1 MSHEIRRRL
10 PLARQVHDR
19 DAVRR
24 AEPLLLDELWTDPET
39 RVLVVH
45 ENATLVSADDVVYL
59 SPPAAT
65 GLTRVYLGHHE
76 GSAFVAV
83 LTDEAFTADAA
94 LAAAVASVET
104 TQWRDL
110 RLMAPAL
117 GELDVGLVTQAV
129 AMANWHRSHSFSPQR
144 GQAAGPQQA
153 GWVRVDDAGTQIFP
167 RTDAAIIVLVTDDDD
182 RVLLGNN
189 ALWEEDRFSLLA
201 GYVEPG
207 ESLEDAV
214 VREMVEECGLRV
226 VNPVYVA
233 SQPWPFPAS
242 LMLGFTARV
251 ADGQDASAITADGE
265 EIRALRWFTREELM
279 AAAVSNA
286 VKLPGPVS
294 IARHLLEDWLGA
306 SIPQEDTWL
315 GKR

>member
-24 AEPLLLDELWTDPET
+24 AEPLLLDELWNDPAT

-45 ENATLVSADDVVYL
+45 ENATLVSAGDVVYL
-59 SPPAAT
+59 SPAAAT

-83 LTDEAFTADAA
+83 LTDETFTADTA
-94 LAAAVASVET
+94 LAAAVASVAT

-110 RLMAPAL
+110 RLMATAL

-182 RVLLGNN
+182 RVLLGSN

-214 VREMVEECGLRV
+214 VREMAEEYGLRV

-251 ADGQDASAITADGE
+251 AHGQDANAITADGD
-265 EIRALRWFTREELM
+265 EIRALRWFTRDELM

-294 IARHLLEDWLGA
+294 IARHLLEAWLGA

>member
-24 AEPLLLDELWTDPET
+24 AEPLLLDELWSDSQT

-45 ENATLVSADDVVYL
+45 DNSTLESQNAVVYL
-59 SPPAAT
+59 SPAAAT

-83 LTDEAFTADAA
+83 LTDETFTADAA
-94 LAAAVASVET
+94 LAAAVSSVAT
-104 TQWRDL
+104 AQWRDL
-110 RLMAPAL
+110 RLMGPAL

-144 GQAAGPQQA
+144 GQAAEPDQA

-214 VREMVEECGLRV
+214 VREMAEECGLRV
-226 VNPVYVA
+226 VNPTYVA

-242 LMLGFTARV
+242 LMLGFRARV
-251 ADGQDASAITADGE
+251 AEGQDANAITADGE
-265 EIRALRWFTREELM
+265 EIRSLRWFTREELVT
-279 AAAVSNA
+279 AAESDAI
-286 VKLPGPVS
+286 KLPGPVS

-306 SIPQEDTWL
+306 SIAQEDTWL

>member
-24 AEPLLLDELWTDPET
+24 AEPLLLEELWNDPAT

-45 ENATLVSADDVVYL
+45 ENSTLASQDDVVYL
-59 SPPAAT
+59 SPAAAT
-65 GLTRVYLGHHE
+65 GLTKVYLGHHE

-83 LTDEAFTADAA
+83 LTDEVFTADAA
-94 LAAAVASVET
+94 LDAAVSLVAT

-117 GELDVGLVTQAV
+117 GERDVGLVTQAV

-144 GQAAGPQQA
+144 GQSAQPQQA

-167 RTDAAIIVLVTDDDD
+167 RTDAAIIVLVTDADD

-214 VREMVEECGLRV
+214 VREMFEECGLRV
-226 VNPVYVA
+226 VDPTYVA

-242 LMLGFTARV
+242 LMLGFRAQL
-251 ADGQDASAITADGE
+251 ADGQDANAIMADGD
-265 EIRALRWFTREELM
+265 EIRSLRWFTREELT
-279 AAAVSNA
+279 AAAETDSI
-286 VKLPGPVS
+286 KLPGPVS

-306 SIPQEDTWL
+306 SIAQEDTWL

>member
-24 AEPLLLDELWTDPET
+24 SEPRLLDDLWNDPTT
-39 RVLVVH
+39 RVLVVN
-45 ENATLVSADDVVYL
+45 ENSTLVSQDVVVYL
-59 SPPAAT
+59 DPSTVT
-65 GLTRVYLGHHE
+65 GLTKIYLGHYE
-76 GSAFVAV
+76 GAAFVAV
-83 LTDEAFTADAA
+83 LTDDAFTADAA
-94 LAAAVASVET
+94 LAAAVSSSEAT
-104 TQWRDL
+104 TWRDL
-110 RLMAPAL
+110 RLMGPAL

-144 GQAAGPQQA
+144 GQSAQPEQA
-153 GWVRVDDAGTQIFP
+153 GWVRVDDAGVQLFP
-167 RTDAAIIVLVTDDDD
+167 RTDAAIIVLLTDDRD

-214 VREMVEECGLRV
+214 VREIAEECGLRAV
-226 VNPVYVA
+226 DPIYVA

-242 LMLGFTARV
+242 LMLGFRARV
-251 ADGQDASAITADGE
+251 ADGEDANAMTADGE
-265 EIRALRWFTREELM
+265 EIRALRWFTRDELVS
-279 AAAVSNA
+279 AAATDLI
-286 VKLPGPVS
+286 KLPGPVS

-306 SIPQEDTWL
+306 SIAQEDTWL

>member
-24 AEPLLLDELWTDPET
+24 AEPQLLDELWNDPTT

-45 ENATLVSADDVVYL
+45 ENSTLASQDDVVYL
-59 SPPAAT
+59 SPAAVT
-65 GLTRVYLGHHE
+65 GLTKVYLGRHE

-83 LTDEAFTADAA
+83 LTDDAFTADSA
-94 LAAAVASVET
+94 LDAAVLSVAT

-144 GQAAGPQQA
+144 GQPAQPQQA

-167 RTDAAIIVLVTDDDD
+167 RTDAAIIVLVTDADD

-214 VREMVEECGLRV
+214 VREMFEECGLRV
-226 VNPVYVA
+226 VDPTYVA

-242 LMLGFTARV
+242 LMLGFRARL
-251 ADGQDASAITADGE
+251 ADGQDATAIMADGE
-265 EIRALRWFTREELM
+265 EIRSLRWFTREELTT
-279 AAAVSNA
+279 AAETNA
-286 VKLPGPVS
+286 IKLPGPVS

-306 SIPQEDTWL
+306 SIAQEDTWL

>member
-24 AEPLLLDELWTDPET
+24 AEPLLLDELWSDSQT

-45 ENATLVSADDVVYL
+45 DNSTLESQNAVVYL
-59 SPPAAT
+59 SPAAVT

-83 LTDEAFTADAA
+83 LTDETFTADTA
-94 LAAAVASVET
+94 LAAAVSSVAT
-104 TQWRDL
+104 AQWRDL

-144 GQAAGPQQA
+144 GQAAQPDQA

-189 ALWEEDRFSLLA
+189 ALWEDDRFSLLA

-214 VREMVEECGLRV
+214 VREMAEECGLRV
-226 VNPVYVA
+226 VNPTYVA

-242 LMLGFTARV
+242 LMLGFRARV
-251 ADGQDASAITADGE
+251 AEGQDANAITADGE
-265 EIRALRWFTREELM
+265 EIRSLRWFTREELV
-279 AAAVSNA
+279 AAAESDTI
-286 VKLPGPVS
+286 KLPGPVS

-306 SIPQEDTWL
+306 SIAQEDTWL

>member
-24 AEPLLLDELWTDPET
+24 AEPLLLDELWSDSQT

-45 ENATLVSADDVVYL
+45 DNSTLESQNAVVYL
-59 SPPAAT
+59 SPAAAT

-83 LTDEAFTADAA
+83 LTDDAFTADAA
-94 LAAAVASVET
+94 LAAAVTSVAT
-104 TQWRDL
+104 AQWRDL
-110 RLMAPAL
+110 RLMGPAL

-144 GQAAGPQQA
+144 GEAAGPQQA
-153 GWVRVDDAGTQIFP
+153 GWVRVDDAGTQVFP
-167 RTDAAIIVLVTDDDD
+167 RTDAAIIVLLTDDDD
-182 RVLLGNN
+182 RVLLGSN

-214 VREMVEECGLRV
+214 VREISEECGLRAV
-226 VNPVYVA
+226 DPIYVA

-242 LMLGFTARV
+242 LMLGFRARV
-251 ADGQDASAITADGE
+251 APGEDANAITADGE
-265 EIRALRWFTREELM
+265 EIRALRWFTREELVT
-279 AAAVSNA
+279 AATSDAI
-286 VKLPGPVS
+286 KLPGPVS

-306 SIPQEDTWL
+306 SIAQEDTWL

>member
-10 PLARQVHDR
+10 PLARQLHDR

-24 AEPLLLDELWTDPET
+24 AEPLLLDELWSDSQT

-45 ENATLVSADDVVYL
+45 DNSTLESQNAVVYL
-59 SPPAAT
+59 SPAAAT

-83 LTDEAFTADAA
+83 LTDDAFTADAA
-94 LAAAVASVET
+94 LAAAVSSVAT
-104 TQWRDL
+104 AQWRDL

-144 GQAAGPQQA
+144 GEAAGPQQA
-153 GWVRVDDAGTQIFP
+153 GWVRVDDAGTQVFP

-214 VREMVEECGLRV
+214 VREMAEECGLRV
-226 VNPVYVA
+226 VNPRYVA

-242 LMLGFTARV
+242 LMLGFRARV
-251 ADGQDASAITADGE
+251 AEGQDANAITADGE
-265 EIRALRWFTREELM
+265 EIRSLRWFTREELVT
-279 AAAVSNA
+279 AAESDTI
-286 VKLPGPVS
+286 KLPGPVS

-306 SIPQEDTWL
+306 SIAQEDTWL

>member
-24 AEPLLLDELWTDPET
+24 AEPLLLDELWSDSQT

-45 ENATLVSADDVVYL
+45 DNSTLESQNAVVYL
-59 SPPAAT
+59 SPAAAT

-83 LTDEAFTADAA
+83 LTDDAFTADAA
-94 LAAAVASVET
+94 LAAAVSSVAT
-104 TQWRDL
+104 AQWRDL
-110 RLMAPAL
+110 RLMGPAL

-144 GQAAGPQQA
+144 GQAAEPDQA

-214 VREMVEECGLRV
+214 VREMAEECGLRV
-226 VNPVYVA
+226 VNPTYVA

-242 LMLGFTARV
+242 LMLGFRARV
-251 ADGQDASAITADGE
+251 AEGQDASAITADGE
-265 EIRALRWFTREELM
+265 EIRSLRWFTREELVT
-279 AAAVSNA
+279 AAESDTI
-286 VKLPGPVS
+286 KLPGPVS

-306 SIPQEDTWL
+306 SIAQEDTWL